1 MGTIPRQM
9 EERPVVPARGGKE
22 AASYRW
28 GAMIAD
34 KKKSKSRTVSEP
46 DHSCQAAITLIGNYL
61 AGSITLRAREDF
73 EHHLGLCP
81 DCAAFLKT
89 YKKTIEVTRAFLRS
103 QTPNPRRR
111 WNAASGKARPFSR
124 CTRFLVASFLFQH
137 ESNLRIKSKRSD
149 PGSITVRHL
158 SAGERNTRRRS

>member
-1 MGTIPRQM
+1 M

-111 WNAASGKARPFSR
+111 GMQLRERHGRSLAALAFS
-124 CTRFLVASFLFQH
+124 LHLFF
-137 ESNLRIKSKRSD
+137 SNMSLIF
-149 PGSITVRHL
+149 G
-158 SAGERNTRRRS
+158 